1 MVVKVDHVVIDE
13 LDTAFGETLAG
24 GSSRVEPV
32 NTIIVIKIE
41 HAGTG

>member
-13 LDTAFGETLAG
+13 PDTAVGEALAG
-24 GSSRVEPV
+24 RSSHVKPV

-41 HAGTG
+41 HAGTE